1 MPSRPFAAGGRG
13 ASERKVARQ
22 LERKSS
28 RLPRFIAPQLCRS
41 VERPPAGSG
50 WGHEIKFDGY
60 RIQMRV
66 EDGTARLRTRK
77 GLDWTARFPAIA
89 EAGSDLPDCIID
101 GEIVALDRDGMP
113 SFAALQTALSDGM
126 TNDLVFFVFDLLFQ
140 GTEDLGTEDLR
151 GLTLAARKARLEQML
166 SRARRKSAAAP
177 IRFVEHFETAGDA
190 ALRSACR
197 LSLEGIVSKKL
208 SSPYRSG
215 RGEDWT
221 KAKCRTGHEVVIG
234 GWSEDN
240 GRFRSL
246 LVGVHK
252 GDHLVY
258 VGRVGTGYGKSTV
271 ARIFPRLKAL
281 AADES
286 PFGGAN
292 APSKARGVYWVKPVL
307 VAEIGFAGW
316 TGDGMVRQA
325 AFKGLREDKPADEV
339 QAERPAVAELMPVTK
354 LGRAGSVRRNH
365 QAG

>member
-1 MPSRPFAAGGRG
+1 MPSRAFAAGGRD
-13 ASERKVARQ
+13 ASRRKVAPQ
-22 LERKSS
+22 PGQKAS

-41 VERPPAGSG
+41 VERPPAGAG

-60 RIQMRV
+60 RIQMRA
-66 EDGTARLRTRK
+66 EDGAARLRTRK
-77 GLDWTARFPAIA
+77 GLDWTARFSAIA
-89 EAGSDLPDCIID
+89 EAGGDLPDCIID
-101 GEIVALDRDGMP
+101 GEIVALDRSGMP
-113 SFAALQTALSDGM
+113 SFAALQAALSDGA
-126 TNDLVFFVFDLLFQ
+126 TNELVFFVFDLLFE
-140 GTEDLGTEDLR
+140 GIEDLR
-151 GLTLAARKARLEQML
+151 GLPLAARKARLAQML
-166 SRARRKSAAAP
+166 SRSLRKRPAAP
-177 IRFVEHFETAGDA
+177 IRYVEHFETQGDA

-208 SSPYRSG
+208 SAPYRSG

-246 LVGVHK
+246 LVGVHE

-271 ARIFPRLKAL
+271 ARIFPRIKAL
-281 AADES
+281 TAGKS

-292 APSKARGVYWVKPVL
+292 APAKARGIHWVKPQL

-325 AFKGLREDKPADEV
+325 AFKGLREDKAADEV
-339 QAERPAVAELMPVTK
+339 EAERPTAVTPVVGLRRTASA
-354 LGRAGSVRRNH
+354 GRQH
-365 QAG
+365 